1 MHISNIRI
9 EDFRLFEAFDLDLN
23 PGMNLIVGE
32 NNSGKTA
39 LIDAI
44 RLTLDTNSSEWT
56 RITENDFRNGT
67 TGFSIRLKLDD
78 ITPAQAYVF
87 VEHLTHEK
95 QDDGSRKSV
104 LYVNLVANKTD
115 LTRRGTRYIRTEFR
129 SGEHAEGP
137 SIEREIRDYL
147 SATYLKPLRDAETE
161 LSAGRGSRLAQ
172 ILSSSKKMKE
182 SANLQQLIEDFIKAS
197 QAAKG
202 NAGVSD
208 SKETINKHFE
218 NLTFEADKERFN
230 LAIQVL
236 GSKEFKDMS
245 DPEKDRA
252 FQTILERLSL
262 VLDESVPLQGLGYN
276 NILFMATE
284 LILLEQEAG
293 QFPLLLIEEPE
304 AHLHPQLQM
313 KFLKFI
319 RDEFNKEGKQPLQS
333 ILTTHSPNLAS
344 KAALESLILMK
355 DGMAFPMRK
364 GMTKLNGDDYVFLE
378 KFLDVTKA
386 NLFFA
391 KGVLIV
397 EGDAENIL
405 LPTIAELLGRPLENY
420 GVSIINVGNTAYA
433 RYAKIFMRENM
444 DTEPDKWLTTPIA
457 CIRDLDLWPEKA
469 DKDDPSGVGFK
480 EVKDGNKSYW
490 AKRNKDGVEFGA
502 DPVNKTKRLNN
513 FIQQDDEDK
522 GAEINTQKVSVFVSD
537 KWTFEYCLAHSPL
550 APFVYEALNG
560 SQDGFDALPGD
571 EEEKA
576 IKIYGMIELKSG
588 AKTDVAYNLAAI
600 LEREFGGEGK
610 KETLKAQL
618 PKYILDALEYVT
630 VPWPDDLDAKDEPP
644 EAAPEPVEP
653 APEADAQA
661 QPAEPQALP
670 APGPDHG

>member
-9 EDFRLFEAFDLDLN
+9 EDFRLFEVFDLNLN

-67 TGFSIRLKLDD
+67 TGFSIRLKFDN
-78 ITPAQAYVF
+78 IKPEQAYVF

-95 QDDGSRKSV
+95 QPDGSRKSV
-104 LYVNLVANKTD
+104 LYVNLVATQTD
-115 LTRRGTRYIRTEFR
+115 ITRRGSRYIRIEFR

-182 SANLQQLIEDFIKAS
+182 GANLQQLIEDFIKAS
-197 QAAKG
+197 QAAKA
-202 NAGVSD
+202 NPGVSD
-208 SKETINKHFE
+208 SKDTINKHFE
-218 NLTFEADKERFN
+218 NLTFETDKERFN

-236 GSKEFKDMS
+236 GSKDFKDMS

-262 VLDESVPLQGLGYN
+262 ILDEGVPLQGLGYN

-319 RDEFNKEGKQPLQS
+319 RDEFTEGDKSRLQS

-364 GMTKLNGDDYVFLE
+364 GMTKLDDNDYVFLE

-420 GVSIINVGNTAYA
+420 GVSIINIGNTAYA
-433 RYAKIFMRENM
+433 RYAKIFMRKNM
-444 DTEPDKWLTTPIA
+444 DAEPDKWLTTPVA

-469 DKDDPSGVGFK
+469 DKAVPPGIGFK
-480 EVKDGNKSYW
+480 NLKDGNKRYW
-490 AKRNKDGVEFGA
+490 VKRTTDGKEFGTNPVEKAKRLE
-502 DPVNKTKRLNN
+502 N
-513 FIQQDDEDK
+513 FISDEDDDQE
-522 GAEINTQKVSVFVSD
+522 AEINTQKAKVFVSD
-537 KWTFEYCLAHSPL
+537 EWTFEYCLAHSPL
-550 APFVYEALNG
+550 APFVYEALKG
-560 SQDGFDALPGD
+560 SQEGFDALPDD

-576 IKIYGMIELKSG
+576 IAIYGMIEKTSG
-588 AKTDVAYNLAAI
+588 AKTDVAYNLATI
-600 LEREFGGEGK
+600 LEREFSGEGK
-610 KETLKAQL
+610 REELKGQL

-630 VPWPDDLDAKDEPP
+630 EPWPADLDAKAEPP
-644 EAAPEPVEP
+644 EAAPDPVEP